1 MQTKVRFFIDKIERS
16 FYNIFK
22 ANIHSVGGDF
32 MTLKL
37 FWDKYYIAII
47 FVIASVLMGLT
58 LLFYAS
64 TTNENKYSKI
74 DVSSGD
80 SLWVLADEHAAK
92 ANMDK
97 ATFIKWVEKENHIND
112 GALKAGDEIIIPV
125 KKNQINQDSSI
136 QLANE

>member
-1 MQTKVRFFIDKIERS
+1 
-16 FYNIFK
+16 
-22 ANIHSVGGDF
+22 

-47 FVIASVLMGLT
+47 FVVASVLMGLT

-64 TTNENKYSKI
+64 ATNENKYSTI
-74 DVSSGD
+74 DVASGD
-80 SLWVLADEHAAK
+80 SLWVLANEHAEK

-97 ATFIKWVEKENHIND
+97 MTFIKWVEKENHLNNST
-112 GALKAGDEIIIPV
+112 LKAGDEIVIPI
-125 KKNQINQDSSI
+125 KKNEMNSDSTI